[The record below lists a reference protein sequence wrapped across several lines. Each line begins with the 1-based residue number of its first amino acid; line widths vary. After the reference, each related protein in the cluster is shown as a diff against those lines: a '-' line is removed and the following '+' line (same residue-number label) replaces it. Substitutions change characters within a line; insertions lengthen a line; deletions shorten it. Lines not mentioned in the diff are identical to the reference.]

1 MSDYSKT
8 PSNATLKPEPFKVHF
23 DDQQLQDMKQL
34 VKLSPLGPRT
44 YENQQNTP
52 DRRFGVNIDWM
63 QKAKEYWQNGFD
75 WSVFVI

>member
-1 MSDYSKT
+1 MSDYSKI

-44 YENQQNTP
+44 YENRQDTP